1 MNKNRID
8 ALTDGIIAIIITIM
22 VLEMKTPHEASWK
35 ALAGM
40 SPVFVSYLLSFISVG
55 IYWGNHHH
63 IMHTLPLVNSKI
75 IWANFTLLFFLS
87 LVPFTTKWMG
97 ETHFD
102 KIPVFLYALN
112 FVFTGA
118 AYYILQQTIIASW
131 QHETSLMTALKK
143 QGKRGRI
150 TGAIYFIAM
159 LFALFIP
166 LISAVCF
173 LVINI
178 VWLIPDRNIE
188 KALLVNAKHN
198 KHQHD

>member
-1 MNKNRID
+1 MGKFY
-8 ALTDGIIAIIITIM
+8 
-22 VLEMKTPHEASWK
+22 P
-35 ALAGM
+35 
-40 SPVFVSYLLSFISVG
+40 FV
-55 IYWGNHHH
+55 
-63 IMHTLPLVNSKI
+63 
-75 IWANFTLLFFLS
+75 FLS

-150 TGAIYFIAM
+150 TGAIYIVAM

-188 KALLVNAKHN
+188 KAFLVNEKHN
-198 KHQHD
+198 KQQHD